1 VKRILTGLETR
12 YNSRPMFNF
21 DLSVPEAKDAI
32 FARVSHTQFKLK
44 WVPPE
49 RRDEMSQVFADA
61 VVRLSKSC
69 LQTGADARNE
79 SDNTEDEYGYKEVNQ
94 GASTDANS
102 VSDGP
107 NQLKI
112 QAMNFLVDADKSMAK
127 LGLFP
132 LQ

>member
-1 VKRILTGLETR
+1 
-12 YNSRPMFNF
+12 MFNF

-32 FARVSHTQFKLK
+32 FARVSHPQFKLK

-69 LQTGADARNE
+69 LQTGAGARNE

-112 QAMNFLVDADKSMAK
+112 QAMNFLVDADKSMGK